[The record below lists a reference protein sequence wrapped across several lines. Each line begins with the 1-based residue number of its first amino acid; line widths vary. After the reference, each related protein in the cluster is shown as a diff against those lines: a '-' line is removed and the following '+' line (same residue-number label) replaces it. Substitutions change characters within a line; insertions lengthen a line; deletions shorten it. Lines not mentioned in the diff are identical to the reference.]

1 MLKGK
6 GKQGK
11 MKVKLVACGVRMVEL
26 SEDFE
31 GFLEDYGVPQQAQ
44 ELTPERALELRGHL
58 PGSII
63 DFWLEYGFGSVLDG
77 LFRFCDP
84 ADYRSILALLFKADK
99 DFSHKDCHVYGYS
112 AFGELYIWSEKH
124 DVVNIELL
132 KLKMSAV
139 GLLRPEDRISPDIEI
154 GISLED
160 LEDNLDIEADHD
172 EKLLFKRALKK
183 VGKLN
188 PGEVYGFKLAPAL
201 GGGETL
207 DALKKYSALE
217 HFAILAQM
225 GDLQLVDY
233 SKFPAEFI
241 RTIG

>member
-1 MLKGK
+1 
-6 GKQGK
+6 
-11 MKVKLVACGVRMVEL
+11 MVEL

-44 ELTPERALELRGHL
+44 ELTQERALELRGHL

-63 DFWLEYGFGSVLDG
+63 DFWLAYGLGSVLDG

-84 ADYRSILALLFKADK
+84 ADYRDILTLLFKADK

-124 DVVNIELL
+124 EVVDIKLL
-132 KLKMSAV
+132 DLKMSASR
-139 GLLRPEDRISPDIEI
+139 LLYPENRADPDIAI
-154 GISLED
+154 GISLGH
-160 LEDNLDIEADHD
+160 LNNLDIRADD
-172 EKLLFKRALKK
+172 DDRLLFKRALKK
-183 VGKLN
+183 VGKLE

-201 GGGETL
+201 GGGKTL
-207 DALKKYSALE
+207 DALKRYSALE

-225 GDLQLVDY
+225 ADVQLIDY
-233 SKFPAEFI
+233 LKFPPEFI